1 LELGGIRNGR
11 LVVRVTAPP
20 VESAANDAA
29 IAVLAH
35 ALGVPR
41 SMVRLAA
48 GHASRNKT
56 MFVTGLR
63 ADQVRA
69 RLGRS

>member
-1 LELGGIRNGR
+1 VGLGGVRDGR

-29 IAVLAH
+29 IAVLAQ

-41 SMVRLAA
+41 TMVRLAA
-48 GHASRNKT
+48 GHASRNKSV
-56 MFVTGLR
+56 FVTGLR
-63 ADQVRA
+63 ADEVRA
-69 RLGRS
+69 RLGRT